1 MIVGE
6 KELEDYIC
14 EHQEE
19 FIEAL
24 KSIYG
29 KDEDIKLLGRQVKIG
44 ESNIADL
51 IYYYEKET
59 EFETDSKPIIINEK
73 WFIIVELKYRELVPK
88 DLTQISRYMSAL
100 REKLVQDYSD
110 EYETFVEG
118 LFVSFG
124 QDTSM
129 QEITINFDFNDLHF
143 LNIEENISF
152 KPEHY
157 IHKPEYIEKLKL
169 DERIEKLDWS

>member
-14 EHQEE
+14 EHQED

-24 KSIYG
+24 KGIYG
-29 KDEDIKLLGRQVKIG
+29 EDEDIKFLGRQVKIG

-51 IYYYEKET
+51 IYYYDKET
-59 EFETDSKPIIINEK
+59 EHKLDNNLLSIKEK

-100 REKLVQDYSD
+100 REKLWQDYSD
-110 EYETFVEG
+110 KYETFVEG

-129 QEITINFDFNDLHF
+129 QEITINFDFDDVHF

-152 KPEHY
+152 KPESWG
-157 IHKPEYIEKLKL
+157 HKSEYIQKLKL

>member
-1 MIVGE
+1 MIAGE

-14 EHQEE
+14 EHQED

-24 KSIYG
+24 KGIYG
-29 KDEDIKLLGRQVKIG
+29 KDEDIKFLGRQVKIG

-51 IYYYEKET
+51 IYYYDKET
-59 EFETDSKPIIINEK
+59 KYKHDNNTLSIKEK

-100 REKLVQDYSD
+100 REKLWQDYSD
-110 EYETFVEG
+110 KYETFVEG

-129 QEITINFDFNDLHF
+129 QEITINFDFDDVHF

-157 IHKPEYIEKLKL
+157 IHKSEYIEKLKL